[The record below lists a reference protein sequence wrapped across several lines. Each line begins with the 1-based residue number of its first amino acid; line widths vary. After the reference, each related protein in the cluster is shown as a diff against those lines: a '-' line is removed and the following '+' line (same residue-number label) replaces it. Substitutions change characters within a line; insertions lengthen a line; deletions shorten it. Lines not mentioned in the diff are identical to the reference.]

1 MDRAIGKTLTNFVY
15 PDSKLHNLYCHI
27 IMVVKI
33 INHRPDWN
41 IARDLRDTPPKWP
54 FIFSQVMRT
63 WKGKHFFFS
72 NVRKV
77 VRKTNLK
84 HLKETSEI
92 ISFHRK
98 GGSFNDIQQLRVPNL
113 TQFLP
118 PTLLEWTIVYILYRY
133 FLNFVNVTKPGLSTD
148 YLSTSSCPRS
158 YWMTLDKDCAMF
170 FCFDHEHITP
180 EVTKDLNKNI

>member
-1 MDRAIGKTLTNFVY
+1 MAKILLMIVDL
-15 PDSKLHNLYCHI
+15 DSKLHNLYCHI
-27 IMVVKI
+27 IMVVKS

-41 IARDLRDTPPKWP
+41 IARDLRDTLPKWP

-63 WKGKHFFFS
+63 WKGKHFFFFFS

-98 GGSFNDIQQLRVPNL
+98 GSFNNYVDQNWPN
-113 TQFLP
+113 FDHLP
-118 PTLLEWTIVYILYRY
+118 LQVGKCVHFVYYLP
-133 FLNFVNVTKPGLSTD
+133 LVNVTKCGLSID
-148 YLSTSSCPRS
+148 HLPTSSCPLS
-158 YWMTLDKDCAMF
+158 YWMTPQQGLCNVF
-170 FCFDHEHITP
+170 
-180 EVTKDLNKNI
+180 LLR